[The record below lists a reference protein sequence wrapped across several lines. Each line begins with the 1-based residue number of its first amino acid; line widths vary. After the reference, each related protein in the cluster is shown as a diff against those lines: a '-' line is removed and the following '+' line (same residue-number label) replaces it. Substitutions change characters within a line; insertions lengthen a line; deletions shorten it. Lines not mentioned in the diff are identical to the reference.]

1 MGHMKRW
8 FGLVASVVVL
18 ALAGG
23 IASAHEEDFGTL
35 SGTVTY
41 PERMALPD
49 NAEVLVQLLD
59 VSRMDVAATVIASQ
73 TILTNGRQVPLE
85 FLLTYDLAS
94 ISERGTYAVSAR
106 ISLDGRLTSIS
117 DTRYEVINNGVT
129 EVEIRVVHVP
139 TTPEATPEATDLATD
154 AAEVSSFGAVTGTV
168 TYRQRIALPENAV
181 VIVEAADVSIADAP
195 AFVLASQQFR
205 TNGRQVPFSFV
216 LNFDT
221 SNITDSGIYSVS
233 ARVFV
238 DGELAWISNTV
249 TPVINNGVY
258 DVEIVLVPA
267 R

>member
-1 MGHMKRW
+1 MRHMKRW

-23 IASAHEEDFGTL
+23 IAAAHEEDFGTV

-73 TILTNGRQVPLE
+73 TILTGGRQVPLE

-106 ISLDGRLTSIS
+106 ITVDGRLTSIS
-117 DTRYEVINNGVT
+117 DTRYEVINNGET
-129 EVEIRVVHVP
+129 EVEISVVHVP
-139 TTPEATPEATDLATD
+139 TTPEATPEAS
-154 AAEVSSFGAVTGTV
+154 AEVVEPISFGAVTGTV
-168 TYRQRIALPENAV
+168 TYRQRIALPDNAV
-181 VIVEAADVSIADAP
+181 VLVELADISIADAP

-205 TNGRQVPFSFV
+205 TNGRQVPFSFA

-233 ARVFV
+233 ARVLV
-238 DGELAWISNTV
+238 GGELAWISDTV
-249 TPVINNGVY
+249 MPVINNGVY
-258 DVEIVLVPA
+258 AVEIVLVPA

>member
-1 MGHMKRW
+1 MRHMKRW
-8 FGLVASVVVL
+8 FGLFASVVVV

-23 IASAHEEDFGTL
+23 IAAAHEEDFGTV

-59 VSRMDVAATVIASQ
+59 VSRMDIAATVIASQ

-129 EVEIRVVHVP
+129 DVEISVVHVP
-139 TTPEATPEATDLATD
+139 TTPEATPEAAVTEGT
-154 AAEVSSFGAVTGTV
+154 EMMSFGAVTGTV
-168 TYRQRIALPENAV
+168 TYLQRIALPDNAV
-181 VIVEAADVSIADAP
+181 VLVELADISIADAP

-205 TNGRQVPFSFV
+205 TKGRQVPFSFA

-221 SNITDSGIYSVS
+221 SNITDSGVYSIS
-233 ARVFV
+233 ARVLV
-238 DGELAWISNTV
+238 GGELAWISDTV

>member
-1 MGHMKRW
+1 MRHMKRW

-23 IASAHEEDFGTL
+23 IAAAHEEDFGTV

-73 TILTNGRQVPLE
+73 TILTGGRQVPLE
-85 FLLTYDLAS
+85 FLLTYDLTS

-106 ISLDGRLTSIS
+106 ITVDGRLTSIS
-117 DTRYEVINNGVT
+117 DTRYEVINNGET
-129 EVEIRVVHVP
+129 EVEISVVHVP
-139 TTPEATPEATDLATD
+139 TTPEATPEAS
-154 AAEVSSFGAVTGTV
+154 AEVVEPISFGAVTGTV
-168 TYRQRIALPENAV
+168 TYRQRIALPDNAV
-181 VIVEAADVSIADAP
+181 VLVELADISIADAP

-205 TNGRQVPFSFV
+205 TNGRQVPFSFA

-221 SNITDSGIYSVS
+221 SNITESGVYSVS
-233 ARVFV
+233 ARVLV
-238 DGELAWISNTV
+238 DGELAWISDTV